1 MVYILAIYQTRC
13 IATNLPRE
21 GIIHSKTHNGN
32 YTAYPANATLADI
45 LCYSFGFLLL
55 IDDIASLLA
64 LVFKLPG
71 VVTADAEAV
80 VVLVVV
86 VEDAEAD
93 AVELLLDFRPAG
105 LSTLPSSGKSSS

>member
-32 YTAYPANATLADI
+32 YTAYPASATLADI

-71 VVTADAEAV
+71 VVTAVAEAV
-80 VVLVVV
+80 VVLVV

-93 AVELLLDFRPAG
+93 AVEVLLDFRPAG